1 MRSRQL
7 STAPIGGRRRLLD
20 AAIRLGARAR
30 GTTAL
35 GLRELARE
43 AGLNPN
49 TFYRHFESLDDLGL
63 AVIAEVAEP
72 LRASLRDSRRRA
84 AARATG
90 GPVARAR
97 AVNQESVAHFFAV
110 VEQHPQAFMVAVR
123 ELHGASPVLRRA
135 LQRHLEQFTAD
146 MAEDI
151 HALALLPAVDEAAV
165 AELSS
170 FVIQQLFF
178 WSLDYLEHPTRR
190 AELRGRAER
199 LIEVVFL
206 GATARQEQGA

>member
-1 MRSRQL
+1 MTSRRL
-7 STAPIGGRRRLLD
+7 STSPAGGRRRLLD

-49 TFYRHFESLDDLGL
+49 TFYRHFASLDELGL

-72 LRASLRDSRRRA
+72 LRASLQGSRRRA
-84 AARATG
+84 AARARG
-90 GPVARAR
+90 GPLARAR
-97 AVNQESVAHFFAV
+97 AVNQESVAHFFEV
-110 VEQHPQAFMVAVR
+110 VERHPQAFMVAVR

-135 LQRHLEQFTAD
+135 LQKHLDHVTAD

-151 HALALLPAVDEAAV
+151 RALDLLPGLDQPAV
-165 AELSS
+165 AELSA

-190 AELRGRAER
+190 PEIRARAER

-206 GATARQEQGA
+206 GAMARQGGSA

>member
-1 MRSRQL
+1 M
-7 STAPIGGRRRLLD
+7 STRPVGGRRRLLD

-49 TFYRHFESLDDLGL
+49 TFYRHFASLDDLGL

-84 AARATG
+84 AARARG
-90 GPVARAR
+90 GAVARAR
-97 AVNQESVAHFFAV
+97 AVNHESVGHFFAV
-110 VEQHPQAFMVAVR
+110 VEQHPQAFMIAVR

-135 LQRHLEQFTAD
+135 LQGQLEQFTAD

-151 HALALLPAVDEAAV
+151 RALELLPEVDEAAV
-165 AELSS
+165 AELSA

-178 WSLDYLEHPTRR
+178 WSLDYLEHPGRR
-190 AELRGRAER
+190 AEIRARAER

-206 GATARQEQGA
+206 GAMARQGRGA

>member
-1 MRSRQL
+1 MPSRHL
-7 STAPIGGRRRLLD
+7 STKELGGRRRLLD

-30 GTTAL
+30 STTAL

-49 TFYRHFESLDDLGL
+49 TFYRHFASLDDLGL

-72 LRASLRDSRRRA
+72 LRASLQASRRRA
-84 AARATG
+84 AARARG

-97 AVNQESVAHFFAV
+97 AVNHESVDHFFEV

-135 LQRHLEQFTAD
+135 LQKQLAGFAAD
-146 MAEDI
+146 MAADI
-151 HALALLPAVDEAAV
+151 QALELLPGLDEAAV
-165 AELSS
+165 AELSDV
-170 FVIQQLFF
+170 VIQQLFF
-178 WSLDYLEHPTRR
+178 SSLDYLEHPARR
-190 AELRGRAER
+190 AGIRARAER
-199 LIEVVFL
+199 LIEVIFL
-206 GATARQEQGA
+206 GAMARQGKGA